1 MKRILA
7 IALVLV
13 STLVVA
19 GTSSAQEHRVK
30 VRVPFCFTI
39 GHRTL
44 PAGTYTI
51 VSTANSPDV
60 LVLRNWEKDI
70 QVVATGRSNQ
80 SNPQRLDALVFH
92 QYGNH
97 YFLSQIRSEG
107 ASMNID
113 FSTTKAEKRAWTQ
126 VSRTQSKL
134 AEPIVNAP
142 VLIALNQ

>member
-7 IALVLV
+7 IALVLA

-30 VRVPFCFTI
+30 ATVPFSFTV
-39 GHRTL
+39 GDRTL

-51 VSTANSPDV
+51 GSSANSPDV
-60 LVLRNWEKDI
+60 LVLRNLVKDI
-70 QVVATGRSNQ
+70 KVVTTGRSNQ
-80 SNPQRLDALVFH
+80 RIDALVFH
-92 QYGNH
+92 MYGGH

-113 FSTTKAEKRAWTQ
+113 FSATKAEKRAWTQ
-126 VSRTQSKL
+126 VTWTQSKL

>member
-7 IALVLV
+7 IALVLA

-30 VRVPFCFTI
+30 ATVPFSFTVGDTI
-39 GHRTL
+39 G
-44 PAGTYTI
+44 
-51 VSTANSPDV
+51 SSANSPDV
-60 LVLRNWEKDI
+60 LVLRNLVKDI
-70 QVVATGRSNQ
+70 KVVTTGRSNQ
-80 SNPQRLDALVFH
+80 SNPQGIDALVFH
-92 QYGNH
+92 MYGGH

-113 FSTTKAEKRAWTQ
+113 FSATKAEKRAWTQ
-126 VSRTQSKL
+126 VTWTQSKL